1 MTRSSKRTLIQVR
14 SECFDQF
21 YTSLNCLTLKPNYTE
36 NIIHGLQG
44 ATLPTE
50 AAAIN
55 PTSQKTTCKWQ
66 PEMACSM
73 TQL

>member
-1 MTRSSKRTLIQVR
+1 MTRSSNWTIVQVR
-14 SECFDQF
+14 SENFEQF
-21 YTSLNCLTLKPNYTE
+21 YTSLNCLTLKPNYIG

-44 ATLPTE
+44 TNFPTE

-55 PTSQKTTCKWQ
+55 PTSQQTTNKWQ
-66 PEMACSM
+66 PEMACTM